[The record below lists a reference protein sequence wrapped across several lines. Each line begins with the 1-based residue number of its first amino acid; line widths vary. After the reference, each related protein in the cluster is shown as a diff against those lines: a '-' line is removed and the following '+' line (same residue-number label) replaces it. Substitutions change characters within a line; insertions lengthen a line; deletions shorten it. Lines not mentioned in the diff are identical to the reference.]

1 MKKFLAIAAIA
12 AMIPVSA
19 LAQAAAQN
27 KNDTTNWT
35 GFYAGLYV
43 GGAIGSSNAQTATV
57 YSSTGYF
64 ATTSV
69 PAIAITGN
77 QNLNYLG
84 AVGGA
89 QFGYNWQF
97 APKWVLGAVVDY
109 GAFKTSGSAT
119 GTTVYP
125 CCSPTT
131 FTITQNVTTSWM
143 ATIRPRVGY
152 TVGKR
157 SLLFIS
163 GGAAETQLNY
173 SSLFTD
179 TFASANE
186 SASASVLKT
195 GWTIG
200 GGGEYALDK
209 HWSLGAEYLYVDFG
223 SIQNAGTVLTTIS
236 GGGDPSWPSNVF
248 THTAILTGN
257 IARFNV
263 NYRF

>member
-12 AMIPVSA
+12 AMIHVSA
-19 LAQAAAQN
+19 LAQTAAQN

-35 GFYAGLYV
+35 GFYAGLNV

-64 ATTSV
+64 ASTSV
-69 PAIAITGN
+69 PAIASTGN
-77 QNLNYLG
+77 QNLNPDGYTL
-84 AVGGA
+84 GA
-89 QFGYNWQF
+89 QFGYNRQV
-97 APKWVLGAVVDY
+97 APKWVLGAEADF

-131 FTITQNVTTSWM
+131 FTITQNVTTDWM
-143 ATIRPRVGY
+143 ATVRPRVGY

-163 GGAAETQLNY
+163 AGAAETQFNY

-179 TFASANE
+179 TFDTANE

-195 GWTIG
+195 GWIAG
-200 GGGEYALDK
+200 GGLEYAINK
-209 HWSLGAEYLYVDFG
+209 HLSSRAEYLFVDFG
-223 SIQNAGTVLTTIS
+223 SVSNAGTVLTVNS
-236 GGGDPSWPSNVF
+236 GVYSWPENPF
-248 THTAILTGN
+248 THTATLTSN
-257 IARFNV
+257 IARV
-263 NYRF
+263 SANYRF

>member
-12 AMIPVSA
+12 AIIPVSA

-27 KNDTTNWT
+27 KNEAINWT
-35 GFYAGLYV
+35 GFYAGLNA

-57 YSSTGYF
+57 FSPTGYF

-69 PAIAITGN
+69 PAIATTGN
-77 QNLNYLG
+77 QNFNPLG
-84 AVGGA
+84 AVGGV
-89 QFGYNWQF
+89 QFGYNWQV
-97 APKWVLGAVVDY
+97 APKWVLGAEADF
-109 GAFKTSGSAT
+109 GALKTSGSAT

-125 CCSPTT
+125 CCSPTS
-131 FTITQNVTTSWM
+131 FTITQNVTTDWM
-143 ATIRPRVGY
+143 ATVRPRVGY

-163 GGAAETQLNY
+163 GGAAETKVNY

-186 SASASVLKT
+186 SATASVLKT
-195 GWTIG
+195 GWIIG
-200 GGGEYALDK
+200 GGGEYAVNK
-209 HWSLGAEYLYVDFG
+209 HWSARAEYLYANF
-223 SIQNAGTVLTTIS
+223 GTVSNVGTVFTTIE
-236 GGGDPSWPSNVF
+236 GGNTYTWPASTF
-248 THTAILTGN
+248 THTATLTSN
-257 IARFNV
+257 IARLAV